1 MTRPLARTLTVT
13 ALVALTV
20 LAGAFIATHRILA
33 PTRITATFSSATAI
47 YPGDQVRI
55 AGVEVGT
62 IASIR
67 PAGEYAELTLEVDHG
82 VRVPADARAVIVA
95 PNLVTARFVQ
105 LAPAYDGGPIMA
117 GGADIPVNRTAVP
130 VEWDEVKEQ
139 LTRLATDLGPR
150 GELDTSSIGR
160 FIDSTANAMDGNGE
174 KLRRTL
180 HELAGISRVIAQGSG
195 DIAQMI
201 ENLQKF
207 VAMLRDTNV
216 QVVQFQDRLAS
227 LSSVLDG
234 GRGDLDAALTNLA
247 SAIGDVQRFV
257 AANRDKTAEQIE
269 RLTNVTQNLVD
280 HQGDLEQV
288 LHIAPSALA
297 NAYNMMDPRTGGA
310 SGVFVLNNM
319 ANPTMFICGM
329 ISALEN
335 VTAPETSK
343 LCSQYLGP
351 ALDRI
356 NFNYLPFP
364 VNPLL
369 TAVPSPGKLIYTDPK
384 LMPGGPGT
392 KSGPMAIDP
401 GNSAY
406 AGAAPPPPP
415 PPAPAT
421 LPELLLP
428 AERPTP

>member
-1 MTRPLARTLTVT
+1 MTRRTARTLTVT
-13 ALVALTV
+13 ALVVLTA
-20 LAGAFIATHRILA
+20 LAGTFLATRHLA
-33 PTRITATFSSATAI
+33 SPTRITATFSSATAI
-47 YPGDQVRI
+47 YPGDRVRI
-55 AGVEVGT
+55 AGVDVGT
-62 IASIR
+62 IMSIR
-67 PAGEYAELTLEVDHG
+67 PAGEHAVLTLEVDHG
-82 VRVPADARAVIVA
+82 VRVPADAKAVIVA
-95 PNLVTARFVQ
+95 PNLVAARFVQ
-105 LAPAYDGGPIMA
+105 LAPAYDGGPLMA
-117 GGADIPVNRTAVP
+117 DGTAIPVSRTAVP
-130 VEWDEVKEQ
+130 VEWDEIKEQ
-139 LTRLATDLGPR
+139 LSRLATDLGPH
-150 GELDTSSIGR
+150 GGLDTSSIGR

-174 KLRRTL
+174 KLRRAL
-180 HELAGISRVIAQGSG
+180 HQLAGISRVIADGSG

-207 VAMLRDTNV
+207 VAVLRDTNA

-247 SAIGDVQRFV
+247 EAVGDVQRFV
-257 AANRDKTAEQIE
+257 AANRDKTGEQIQ

-288 LHIAPSALA
+288 LHVAPSAIA

-319 ANPTMFICGM
+319 ANPTKFLCGM

-369 TAVPSPGKLIYTDPK
+369 TAIPSPGKLIYTDPK

-392 KSGPMAIDP
+392 TSGPMQIDP
-401 GNSAY
+401 QNSAY
-406 AGAAPPPPP
+406 ANAVPPPPP
-415 PPAPAT
+415 PPAAT
-421 LPELLLP
+421 TVPELLLP

>member
-1 MTRPLARTLTVT
+1 MNRRVLTRWTAV
-13 ALVALTV
+13 ALVTLAMV
-20 LAGAFIATHRILA
+20 AGAYLATAHLFR
-33 PTRITATFSSATAI
+33 PTTITATFSSATAI
-47 YPGDQVRI
+47 YPGDEVRI
-55 AGVEVGT
+55 AGVAVGT

-67 PAGEYAELTLEVDHG
+67 PTGEYAELTLEVDHG
-82 VRVPADARAVIVA
+82 VRVPADARAVLMA
-95 PNLVTARFVQ
+95 PNLVSARFVQ
-105 LAPAYDGGPIMA
+105 LAPAYTGGPLMPS
-117 GGADIPVNRTAVP
+117 GAVIPVERTAVP

-150 GELDTSSIGR
+150 GDLDTSSVGR
-160 FIDSTANAMDGNGE
+160 FIDSTADAMEGNGD
-174 KLRRTL
+174 KLRRTM
-180 HELAGISRVIAQGSG
+180 HELSGISRVIADSSG

-201 ENLQKF
+201 ENLQTF
-207 VAMLRDTNV
+207 VAVLRDSNT

-234 GRGDLDAALTNLA
+234 GRDDLDAALTNLSGA
-247 SAIGDVQRFV
+247 VGDVQRFI
-257 AANRDKTAEQIE
+257 AANRDKTADQIQ

-288 LHIAPSALA
+288 LHVAPSAIA

-319 ANPTMFICGM
+319 ANPTKFICGM

-335 VTAPETSK
+335 VTAPETGK
-343 LCSQYLGP
+343 LCAQYLGP
-351 ALDRI
+351 GLDRI

-364 VNPLL
+364 FNPLL
-369 TAVPSPGKLIYTDPK
+369 GAAPSPGKMIYTEPE

-392 KSGPMAIDP
+392 SSGPMAIAP
-401 GNSAY
+401 ENSAY
-406 AGAAPPPPP
+406 ADAPPPPP
-415 PPAPAT
+415 PPPSAT